1 MLTYQLW
8 DKTTSINGVE
18 ASKVLQSDPTLNNG
32 TIYLVYDGVKVTRI
46 EDLDTIKSVYSL
58 SGTDTEVMD
67 AFIEILNNPPVV
79 EETPEEVQ
87 KSSKKLQGSIT
98 RAKRKQLKSKGW
110 CYAKDKEVL
119 YSTLENTYQV
129 Y

>member
-18 ASKVLQSDPTLNNG
+18 ASKALQSDPTLNNG

-79 EETPEEVQ
+79 EETPEEV
-87 KSSKKLQGSIT
+87 
-98 RAKRKQLKSKGW
+98 
-110 CYAKDKEVL
+110 
-119 YSTLENTYQV
+119 
-129 Y
+129 